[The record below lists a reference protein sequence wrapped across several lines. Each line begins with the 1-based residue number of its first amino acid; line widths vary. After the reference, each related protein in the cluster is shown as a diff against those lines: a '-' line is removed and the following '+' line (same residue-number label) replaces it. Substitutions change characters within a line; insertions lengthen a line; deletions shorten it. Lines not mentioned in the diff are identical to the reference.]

1 MNRRTLIT
9 LAAAFILCCGNAV
22 AQEKTESIAV
32 PQLLRM
38 MQKGKASGL
47 KRVLVRFEDHKEIVI
62 TLRAEGT
69 RYYLTEYDKK
79 KVLGDIDVKT
89 GRLNPTKRLTADMAT
104 IIRRMEKDPA
114 QFCKAHGLKTGKC
127 CFCRRKLTDPRSV
140 KAGMGQVCAE
150 RYGLPWGN

>member
-1 MNRRTLIT
+1 MNRRTFTT
-9 LAAAFILCCGNAV
+9 LAAVLFLCSGIAA
-22 AQEKTESIAV
+22 AQDKPQPIPV
-32 PQLLRM
+32 PQLLRL

-47 KRVLVRFEDHKEIVI
+47 KRVLVRFEDHEEIVI
-62 TLRAEGT
+62 SLRVEDK
-69 RYYLTEYDKK
+69 RYYLTEYDKQ

-89 GRLNPTKRLTADMAT
+89 GKLIPTKRLTAEMAT
-104 IIRRMEKDPA
+104 IIKRMEKDPV

-150 RYGLPWGN
+150 RYGLPWGD